1 MSLPPLGIIADKIL
15 APFAIDMLLKKR
27 VILVI
32 DAFKGHLIPEIVRLF
47 KFSLKTDFYGD
58 IRRNDATIT

>member
-1 MSLPPLGIIADKIL
+1 MGKPINLSVSLPPLGIIVDKIL

-32 DAFKGHLIPEIVRLF
+32 DAFKGHLIPEIVGLF
-47 KFSLKTDFYGD
+47 V
-58 IRRNDATIT
+58 